1 MGVPSK
7 SRHGLSRPGPCWTV
21 LAMSVSSRGVAPDP
35 GYEASASTGPED
47 AMFIWMWIKRRRA
60 AKAAQAAASRP
71 TTEDPRPGPPS
82 ATPR

>member
-1 MGVPSK
+1 M
-7 SRHGLSRPGPCWTV
+7 
-21 LAMSVSSRGVAPDP
+21 LAPSRGVAPDP

-60 AKAAQAAASRP
+60 AKAAASRP
-71 TTEDPRPGPPS
+71 TTEDTERVPPS